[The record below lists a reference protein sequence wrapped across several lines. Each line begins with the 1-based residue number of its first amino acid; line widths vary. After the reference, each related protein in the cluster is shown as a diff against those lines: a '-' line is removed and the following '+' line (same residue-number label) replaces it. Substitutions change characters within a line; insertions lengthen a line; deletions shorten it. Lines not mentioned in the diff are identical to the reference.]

1 LKLEVP
7 CQGDMAIDNGWKIQD
22 NNSLYKSV
30 ASEEHA
36 FCGPFVLFK
45 VVYDP
50 QTHIWRMD

>member
-1 LKLEVP
+1 
-7 CQGDMAIDNGWKIQD
+7 MAIDNGWKIQD